1 MCSDQPQKSSLS
13 LFLAAL
19 PFVAGHQ
26 EGQEAK
32 GEEDEKWK
40 TIQDEQ
46 KAKRDE
52 KQKKRRTN
60 LKERTG
66 EFPSGAFCACSCL
79 F

>member
-1 MCSDQPQKSSLS
+1 MLQAIKRDKKQKEKKS
-13 LFLAAL
+13 
-19 PFVAGHQ
+19 
-26 EGQEAK
+26 
-32 GEEDEKWK
+32 EKWK

-66 EFPSGAFCACSCL
+66 EFPSGAFLCLFVSCL
-79 F
+79 TQQRSSLPASLPP